1 MNVNRKAAAIF
12 AAIWIVCGIV
22 DAGILNAHL
31 RKGFS
36 ELCNSREAK
45 SQQAFSLGWGLFSGP
60 LGLIYTLLFTSFY
73 NDGWTL
79 TGSQHCGDPK

>member
-1 MNVNRKAAAIF
+1 MNVNGKAAAIF
-12 AAIWIVCGIV
+12 AAIWIFCGIV

-36 ELCNSREAK
+36 ELCNSREAN
-45 SQQAFSLGWGLFSGP
+45 SQQAFSLGWGLFSGA

-79 TGSQHCGDPK
+79 TGAQHCGNPK